1 MTTIQSSTKS
11 QISPA
16 TERVYHQSNLLG
28 SWKGTWSKNHQDVEF
43 KVVNIRGSQAQVE
56 YTHNGHTERGLAEVD
71 GATITFGNVTIG
83 TKNGQTAA
91 LEFSSGGAKMSAI
104 LSKQAS
110 DTPQDKLVGSWSG
123 YSRDNGQSA
132 YFQVVSIDGKDA
144 QVRFS
149 ANGGTIQSGSGA
161 VYKNTVMLGGKA
173 QITSDDGQTGNVV
186 IQVGRKTY
194 SVPVTKSK
202 IANASSSSS
211 SSVNKLA

>member
-16 TERVYHQSNLLG
+16 TERIYHQSNLLG
-28 SWKGTWSKNHQDVEF
+28 EWKGTWSKNHQDVAF
-43 KVVNIRGSQAQVE
+43 KVVNIRGAKAEVE
-56 YTHNGHTERGLAEVD
+56 YTHNGHTERGLADVD

-91 LEFSSGGAKMSAI
+91 LEFSASGAKMSAI
-104 LSKQAS
+104 LSKQAA
-110 DTPQDKLVGSWSG
+110 DTGQDKLVGSWSG

-132 YFQVVSIDGKDA
+132 YFQVVSVDGNDA
-144 QVRFS
+144 KVRFS
-149 ANGGTIQSGSGA
+149 VNGGTIQSGDGT
-161 VYKNTVMLGGKA
+161 VHKNTVMLGGKA
-173 QITSDDGQTGNVV
+173 QITSNDGQTGSVV
-186 IQVGRKTY
+186 VQVGRKTY

-202 IANASSSSS
+202 VASSSSSS